1 MLVRPAV
8 GNGGL
13 RWRFPKGQGVASGGS
28 LVQDAEG
35 LAQEFAEG
43 HFLQGQGDSPFHQGA
58 QAEVRDVSERLGG
71 RPAVAAFS
79 MKPHG
84 NFFRRQERRGHR
96 GRMWGNVGY
105 KGTGIWGG
113 VCTAFI
119 SYEMTGMSAA
129 PVSFEDFATAK
140 VKEKG
145 GTMLAATL
153 QSLLFRNGITF
164 PDRFQFYEAL
174 SRVPGIVVNKETAE
188 VRYEE
193 PVAAAPAAAAA
204 TKRHVLIDYSN
215 MSSKPS
221 PPGSEKPVPNVH
233 RIAHRLECGTY
244 HDALASDVLT
254 RFVAGSVSSR
264 GTIED
269 ALSRDKIWLDFAEE
283 DYTIQ
288 LTLRD
293 LISVKDRPPKEAEI
307 CVDELLHNIMQ
318 KILLDS
324 IVRGDGGGSNT
335 LVLATGDGNRNAG
348 APTNFPDIVER
359 MLRFGWNVEIWAWRE
374 ATSGEY
380 VRMHSTYPGQVR
392 VIAWDDHAPLFEADA
407 AAAAG
412 GAGGGAAPS
421 RRRTVRKRGNATRK
435 RSTRRR

>member
-1 MLVRPAV
+1 
-8 GNGGL
+8 
-13 RWRFPKGQGVASGGS
+13 
-28 LVQDAEG
+28 
-35 LAQEFAEG
+35 
-43 HFLQGQGDSPFHQGA
+43 
-58 QAEVRDVSERLGG
+58 
-71 RPAVAAFS
+71 
-79 MKPHG
+79 
-84 NFFRRQERRGHR
+84 
-96 GRMWGNVGY
+96 MWGNVGY
-105 KGTGIWGG
+105 KGTGIWEG
-113 VCTAFI
+113 VCAAFI

-129 PVSFEDFATAK
+129 PVSFDDFVTAK
-140 VKEKG
+140 VKENG

-153 QSLLFRNGITF
+153 RSLLHRTGIEF

-174 SRVPGIVVNKETAE
+174 SRVPGIVVNIDTAE

-193 PVAAAPAAAAA
+193 PAAAAPAPAAAAAA

-221 PPGSEKPVPNVH
+221 PPGSKKLVPNVH
-233 RIAHRLECGTY
+233 RIAHRLECGTD
-244 HDALASDVLT
+244 HDELVSDVLT
-254 RFVAGSVSSR
+254 RFVAGSVSPR
-264 GTIED
+264 GTVED

-283 DYTIQ
+283 EYTIQ
-288 LTLRD
+288 LTPRD
-293 LISVKDRPPKEAEI
+293 MISVKDRLPKEVEI

-392 VIAWDDHAPLFEADA
+392 VIAWDDHAPLFEAEGA

-412 GAGGGAAPS
+412 GGAAPQR
-421 RRRTVRKRGNATRK
+421 RRRTVRKRNCK